1 MKGDVESVALSVS
14 SATAI
19 RKYPST
25 RSLRLPVLTP
35 LRRSH
40 DQVATSALVITRLVP
55 LLVLNSLTLQLA
67 KRDDFAENVS
77 LDFKFQSQCSTST
90 EMKYYDSVLDLI
102 GHTPLIKLERLN
114 KGVKPLV
121 LAKMENLNPGFSVK
135 DRIGVSMIEAAEREG
150 ILKPG
155 GTIVEA
161 TSGNTGIG
169 LAIAAAVKGYKCI
182 FVMTDKAS
190 VEKSRYLKALGAD
203 VVITPVSAKPG
214 TPDHYVSTARRIAA
228 ETPNSFYPD
237 QYSHPANPEAHY
249 QTTGP
254 ELWEQTEGNI
264 THFVSGIG
272 TGGTISGTGKF
283 LKEKNP
289 NIKVIG
295 ADPFGS
301 IYKTYKDTGKI
312 PETTPYLV
320 EGIGQEVLPAN
331 AHMQYVDEVLNVSD
345 HDSFET
351 ARQLGRVEGIFC
363 GGSTGTNC
371 AAALRV
377 ARDLDENAT
386 VVFIVCDTGEH
397 YLSKFHSDEWMK
409 EKRLLEPQ
417 KITAGLICETKG
429 AHSPKDLVV
438 VAPTER
444 VAAALAKMNEM
455 GLTQIPV
462 LEDGKSVGSL
472 RENHL
477 LSKVFNDRDLLEAP
491 VSKVMDKG
499 FPIVGVDDDVNQVTR
514 KLRIHPA
521 VLIEEYGRIT
531 GIITRHDMLDTSDGD
546 GN

>member
-1 MKGDVESVALSVS
+1 MFRQLTAEKNQRSSQRTPRATLKRLLSQTCCSFCKTDALRTKCHVRRSKENSSRPNTDMNYRQSVLEL
-14 SATAI
+14 I
-19 RKYPST
+19 GN
-25 RSLRLPVLTP
+25 TP
-35 LRRSH
+35 LVKINR
-40 DQVATSALVITRLVP
+40 VNKGL
-55 LLVLNSLTLQLA
+55 
-67 KRDDFAENVS
+67 K
-77 LDFKFQSQCSTST
+77 
-90 EMKYYDSVLDLI
+90 
-102 GHTPLIKLERLN
+102 PLI
-114 KGVKPLV
+114 

-135 DRIGVSMIEAAEREG
+135 DRIGISMIDAAEREG
-150 ILKPG
+150 KLKPG

-169 LAIAAAVKGYKCI
+169 LAIAASVKGYKCI

-203 VVITPVSAKPG
+203 VIITPVSAKPG
-214 TPDHYVSTARRIAA
+214 TPDHYVSTARRIAS

-237 QYSHPANPEAHY
+237 QYSHPGNPEAHY
-249 QTTGP
+249 RTTGP
-254 ELWEQTEGNI
+254 ELWEQTEGKI

-283 LKEKNP
+283 LKEKDQ
-289 NIKVIG
+289 KVRIIG

-301 IYKTYKDTGKI
+301 IYKTYKETGKI

-331 AHMQYVDEVLNVSD
+331 AQMQYVDEVLNITD
-345 HDSFET
+345 RESFET
-351 ARQLGRVEGIFC
+351 ARQLSRIEGIFC

-377 ARDLDENAT
+377 ARAAGENA
-386 VVFIVCDTGEH
+386 VIVFIVCDTGEH
-397 YLSKFHSDEWMK
+397 YLSKFHSHEGMK

-417 KITAGLICETKG
+417 KITAGLISGTKG
-429 AHSPKDLVV
+429 KAAPRELVALAPDDL
-438 VAPTER
+438 

-462 LEDGKSVGSL
+462 LEDGKPVGSL
-472 RENHL
+472 REGHL

-491 VSKVMDKG
+491 VSKVMEKS
-499 FPIVGVDDDVNQVTR
+499 FPIVDVDDDVNLVSR
-514 KLRIHPA
+514 KLRTSPA

-531 GIITRHDMLDTSDGD
+531 GIITRLDLLDMSETG
-546 GN
+546 

>member
-1 MKGDVESVALSVS
+1 LCGH
-14 SATAI
+14 
-19 RKYPST
+19 
-25 RSLRLPVLTP
+25 SLPQQIDMDYYQNVLG
-35 LRRSH
+35 
-40 DQVATSALVITRLVP
+40 
-55 LLVLNSLTLQLA
+55 
-67 KRDDFAENVS
+67 
-77 LDFKFQSQCSTST
+77 
-90 EMKYYDSVLDLI
+90 LI
-102 GHTPLIKLERLN
+102 GHTPLIKLNRLS
-114 KGVKPLV
+114 KGLKPLV

-135 DRIGVSMIEAAEREG
+135 DRIGVSMIEAAERAG
-150 ILKPG
+150 TLKPG

-214 TPDHYVSTARRIAA
+214 TPDHYVTTARRIAS

-249 QTTGP
+249 RTTGP
-254 ELWEQTEGNI
+254 ELWEQSEGKI

-272 TGGTISGTGKF
+272 TGGTISGTGRF

-301 IYKTYKDTGKI
+301 IYKTYKETGKI
-312 PETTPYLV
+312 TETTPYLV

-331 AHMQYVDEVLNVSD
+331 AHMQYVDEVMNISD
-345 HDSFET
+345 RDSFEA

-363 GGSTGTNC
+363 GGSSGTNC
-371 AAALRV
+371 AAALRL
-377 ARDLDENAT
+377 ARDLDENA
-386 VVFIVCDTGEH
+386 VIVFVVCDTGEH

-417 KITAGLICETKG
+417 KITAGLLNETKTKG
-429 AHSPKDLVV
+429 APRELVTV
-438 VAPTER
+438 TPNELVS
-444 VAAALAKMNEM
+444 AALAKMNEL

-477 LSKVFNDRDLLEAP
+477 LSKVFNERDLLEAP
-491 VSKVMDKG
+491 VSKVMDKS
-499 FPIVGVDDDVNQVTR
+499 FPIVDVDDDVNVVSR
-514 KLRIHPA
+514 KLRTSPA

-531 GIITRHDMLDTSDGD
+531 GIITRHDLLDTSG
-546 GN
+546 

>member
-1 MKGDVESVALSVS
+1 MRGH
-14 SATAI
+14 
-19 RKYPST
+19 
-25 RSLRLPVLTP
+25 SLPQQVDMDYYQNVLG
-35 LRRSH
+35 
-40 DQVATSALVITRLVP
+40 
-55 LLVLNSLTLQLA
+55 
-67 KRDDFAENVS
+67 
-77 LDFKFQSQCSTST
+77 
-90 EMKYYDSVLDLI
+90 LI
-102 GHTPLIKLERLN
+102 GHTPLIKLNRLS
-114 KGVKPLV
+114 KGLKPLV

-135 DRIGVSMIEAAEREG
+135 DRIGVSMVEAAERAG
-150 ILKPG
+150 VLKAG

-169 LAIAAAVKGYKCI
+169 LAIVAAVKGYKCI

-214 TPDHYVSTARRIAA
+214 TPDHYVSTARRIAS
-228 ETPNSFYPD
+228 ETSNSFYPD

-249 QTTGP
+249 RTTGP
-254 ELWEQTEGNI
+254 ELWEQTEGEI

-272 TGGTISGTGKF
+272 TGGTISGTGRF

-295 ADPFGS
+295 ADPYGS
-301 IYKTYKDTGKI
+301 IYKTYKETGKI

-331 AHMQYVDEVLNVSD
+331 AQLQYVDEVMNISD
-345 HDSFET
+345 RDSFEA

-363 GGSTGTNC
+363 GGSSGTNC
-371 AAALRV
+371 AAALRL
-377 ARDLDENAT
+377 ARDLDENAV
-386 VVFIVCDTGEH
+386 VVFVVCDTGEH

-417 KITAGLICETKG
+417 KITAGLLNETKTKG
-429 AHSPKDLVV
+429 APRELVTV
-438 VAPTER
+438 TPNELVS
-444 VAAALAKMNEM
+444 AALAKMNEL

-477 LSKVFNDRDLLEAP
+477 LSKVFNERDLLEAP
-491 VSKVMDKG
+491 VSKVMDKS
-499 FPIVGVDDDVNQVTR
+499 FPLVDVDDDVNLVSR
-514 KLRIHPA
+514 KLRSSPA

-531 GIITRHDMLDTSDGD
+531 GIITRHDLLDTTR
-546 GN
+546 

>member
-1 MKGDVESVALSVS
+1 M
-14 SATAI
+14 
-19 RKYPST
+19 
-25 RSLRLPVLTP
+25 
-35 LRRSH
+35 
-40 DQVATSALVITRLVP
+40 
-55 LLVLNSLTLQLA
+55 N
-67 KRDDFAENVS
+67 
-77 LDFKFQSQCSTST
+77 
-90 EMKYYDSVLDLI
+90 YYDNVLDLI
-102 GHTPLIKLERLN
+102 GSTPLIKLNRLN
-114 KGVKPLV
+114 KGLKPLI

-214 TPDHYVSTARRIAA
+214 TPDHYVSTARRIAS
-228 ETPNSFYPD
+228 ETPSSFYPD

-249 QTTGP
+249 RTTGP
-254 ELWEQTEGNI
+254 ELWEQTEGRI

-272 TGGTISGTGKF
+272 TGGTISGTGRF

-301 IYKTYKDTGKI
+301 IYKTYKETGNI

-320 EGIGQEVLPAN
+320 EGIGQEVLPGN
-331 AHMQYVDEVLNVSD
+331 AHMQYVDEVMNISD

-351 ARQLGRVEGIFC
+351 ARQLSRVEGIFC

-377 ARDLDENAT
+377 ARDFDEDA
-386 VVFIVCDTGEH
+386 VIVFIVCDTGEH

-417 KITAGLICETKG
+417 KITAGLIGGTKG
-429 AHSPKDLVV
+429 SHAPRELVWA
-438 VAPTER
+438 APEDR
-444 VAAALAKMNEM
+444 VADALSKMDEI
-455 GLTQIPV
+455 GVTQLPV
-462 LEDGKSVGSL
+462 LEDGRPVGSL

-477 LSKVFNDRDLLEAP
+477 LSRVFN
-491 VSKVMDKG
+491 
-499 FPIVGVDDDVNQVTR
+499 
-514 KLRIHPA
+514 
-521 VLIEEYGRIT
+521 
-531 GIITRHDMLDTSDGD
+531 
-546 GN
+546 